1 MAPMLINELQDLVP
15 KVLAQRSRLRPSV
28 SLLLAVSGIDASGKG
43 YVAARI
49 SELLDLNGLSAVTIG
64 VDPWLGDPRQ
74 WSGKRNAGELFYR
87 YGIRFDD
94 LFRTLVLP
102 LKQQGSITLPATL
115 RRQIDSAQYSHIY
128 DYRDVDVIV
137 LEGIFLLKRALRSH
151 HDLSLWVECSFQTSL
166 ERALQR
172 NQEGLP
178 PALIARDYHSIYH
191 PAQRIHFAVD
201 HPRGSADQVF
211 LNDPRLQGIA
221 LGLGYEGGLDAVQ
234 RNVSAG
240 TGFGKIKPVAAD

>member
-1 MAPMLINELQDLVP
+1 MIINQLQDLIPDV
-15 KVLAQRSRLRPSV
+15 VARCLRLRSSE

-43 YVAARI
+43 YVA
-49 SELLDLNGLSAVTIG
+49 SQLLNLLKIEGLSAVSIG
-64 VDPWLGDPRQ
+64 IDSWLGDPQQ
-74 WSGKRNAGELFYR
+74 WYGKKNSGELFYR
-87 YGIRFDD
+87 YGIRFAE

-102 LKQQGSITLPATL
+102 LKQRRSITLPAIL
-115 RRQIDSAQYSHIY
+115 RRQIDSSQYSYIY

-221 LGLGYEGGLDAVQ
+221 LGLGYEGGLDAV

>member
-1 MAPMLINELQDLVP
+1 MLINELQDLIPDV
-15 KVLAQRSRLRPSV
+15 VAQRSRLRPSE

-49 SELLDLNGLSAVTIG
+49 SELLHLNGLNAVTIG

-74 WSGKRNAGELFYR
+74 WSGKQDAAELFYR

-94 LFRTLVLP
+94 LFRALVLP
-102 LKQQGSITLPATL
+102 LKQHRSITLPATL
-115 RRQIDSAQYSHIY
+115 RRQIDSGQYGHIY
-128 DYRDVDVIV
+128 DYRDVDVII

-151 HDLSLWVECSFQTSL
+151 HDISLWVECSFRTSL

-178 PALIARDYHSIYH
+178 PALIARDYHSVYH

-211 LNDPRLQGIA
+211 VNDPRLHGIA
-221 LGLGYEGGLDAVQ
+221 LGLGYEGGLDAVR
-234 RNVSAG
+234 RNTTAG
-240 TGFGKIKPVAAD
+240 TGFGKVKPVAAD